1 MSPISRFLRLIR
13 SEKKDLY
20 ILYGYAIMSGLIN
33 LSLPLGTQAI
43 IGLVS
48 SGQTSTSLI
57 VLIGFVLLGL
67 LFVGILQIMQ
77 FTLVEYLQQR
87 IFTNA
92 ALEFS
97 YRITHI
103 KMESI
108 LRLHAPEMMNRFFDI
123 LTIQKGLSKLLLDL
137 SAASLQIFFGLLLLS
152 FYHPFFI
159 FLGIF
164 FVLVLALI
172 IRLSGPRGLETSLKE
187 SKHKYRVVHIL
198 EEIARTLQ
206 TLKLIGKTD
215 WPEKKVNDEVNLYL
229 QARTKHFK
237 VLLLQMSSLVSFKFI
252 ITGALL
258 VMGSILLVDRQ
269 LNIGQFVAAEIIIII
284 ILNAVEKL
292 MQSLDVVYDVL
303 TAVDKVGMVTD
314 LPLEVFRGHNINES
328 NKAGFDIEIDNLNYA
343 FPDSNES
350 VLNGISL
357 RFESGKKYCLSGFNG
372 SGKSTFINVI
382 CGLYENYTGSILY
395 DNYSLRDLNLQE
407 LRLAIGDNLFYED
420 IFEGTILE
428 NISVN
433 RPDVSLTQVYNV
445 VEKTGL
451 LSFVSNSK
459 EGINTELIAG
469 AKGLPGSIAQKIIM
483 ARCLVGPRKLLLIN
497 EGGIKLIPTEK
508 RKLILSLMQLSATI
522 IFISNDT
529 ELMSICDQTIVLKE
543 GRVELKGTYESIK
556 DNAELKTIIQH

>member
-1 MSPISRFLRLIR
+1 MSPISRFFRLIR

-20 ILYGYAIMSGLIN
+20 YLYGYAIMSGLIN

-48 SGQTSTSLI
+48 SGQSSTSLI

-67 LFVGILQIMQ
+67 LFVGVLQIMQ

-97 YRITHI
+97 YRVTHI

-108 LRLHAPEMMNRFFDI
+108 LRLHAPEMMNRFFDV
-123 LTIQKGLSKLLLDL
+123 LTIQKGISKLLLDL
-137 SAASLQIFFGLLLLS
+137 SAASLQVFFGLLLLS

-159 FLGIF
+159 FLGLF

-172 IRLSGPRGLETSLKE
+172 VRLSGPRGLESSLKE

-229 QARTKHFK
+229 EARTKHFK

-252 ITGALL
+252 ITGTLL

-303 TAVDKVGMVTD
+303 TAIDKVGMVTD
-314 LPLEVFRGHNINES
+314 MPLETYKGHDINES
-328 NKAGFDIEIDNLNYA
+328 KKPGFDIEIDNLNYS

-350 VLNGISL
+350 VLNNISL
-357 RFESGKKYCLSGFNG
+357 KFESGKKYCLSGFNG
-372 SGKSTFINVI
+372 SGKTTFINVI
-382 CGLYENYTGSILY
+382 CGLYENYTGSIRY
-395 DNYSLRDLNLQE
+395 DNFSLRDLNLAD
-407 LRLAIGDNLFYED
+407 LRLAIGDNLHYED

-433 RPDVSLTQVYNV
+433 RPDVTLNQVYHV
-445 VEKTGL
+445 VEKLGL
-451 LSFVSNSK
+451 LNFVSNCR
-459 EGINTELIAG
+459 EGINTQLVAG
-469 AKGLPGSIAQKIIM
+469 AKGLPGSITQKIIM

-497 EGGIKLIPTEK
+497 EAGIKLIPAEK
-508 RKLILSLMQLSATI
+508 RKLIIELISLNSTI
-522 IFISNDT
+522 IFISNDF
-529 ELMSICDQTIVLKE
+529 ELMKVCDETIVLKQ
-543 GRVELKGTYESIK
+543 GKVELKGPYELIK
-556 DNAELKTIIQH
+556 NNAELKTILEH

>member
-1 MSPISRFLRLIR
+1 MSPISRFFRLIR
-13 SEKKDLY
+13 AEKKDLY
-20 ILYGYAIMSGLIN
+20 YLYGYAIMSGLIN

-48 SGQTSTSLI
+48 SGQSSTSLI
-57 VLIGFVLLGL
+57 VLIGFVLIGL

-97 YRITHI
+97 YRVTHI

-123 LTIQKGLSKLLLDL
+123 LTIQKGISKLLLDL

-164 FVLVLALI
+164 FVIVLALI
-172 IRLSGPRGLETSLKE
+172 IRLSGPRGLESSLKE

-229 QARTKHFK
+229 EARTKHFK
-237 VLLLQMSSLVSFKFI
+237 VVLLQMSSLVSFKFI
-252 ITGALL
+252 ITGSLL
-258 VMGSILLVDRQ
+258 VMGSILLIDRQ

-284 ILNAVEKL
+284 ILNAVDKL

-303 TAVDKVGMVTD
+303 TAIDKVGMVTD
-314 LPLEVFRGHNINES
+314 MPLENYKGHDIS
-328 NKAGFDIEIDNLNYA
+328 KSGSSGFVIDIENLSYS

-350 VLNGISL
+350 VLNNISL
-357 RFESGKKYCLSGFNG
+357 KFESGKKYCLSGFNG
-372 SGKSTFINVI
+372 SGKTTFINVI
-382 CGLYENYTGSILY
+382 CGLYENYTGSIRY
-395 DNYSLRDLNLQE
+395 DNYSLRDLNLE
-407 LRLAIGDNLFYED
+407 DLRLAIGDNLFYED
-420 IFEGTILE
+420 IFEGSILE

-433 RPDVSLTQVYNV
+433 RPDVTLSQVYNV

-451 LSFVSNSK
+451 LNFVSNCR

-469 AKGLPGSIAQKIIM
+469 AKGLPGSITQKIIM

-497 EGGIKLIPTEK
+497 DAGIKLIPAEK
-508 RKLILSLMQLSATI
+508 RKLILDLLSLNSTI
-522 IFISNDT
+522 IFISNDV
-529 ELMSICDQTIVLKE
+529 ELMKVCDETIVLKQ
-543 GRVELKGTYESIK
+543 GKVSLKGPYESIK
-556 DNAELKTIIQH
+556 NNAELKTILEQ

>member
-1 MSPISRFLRLIR
+1 MSPISRFFRLIR

-20 ILYGYAIMSGLIN
+20 YLYGYAIMSGLIN

-48 SGQTSTSLI
+48 SGQSSTSLI

-67 LFVGILQIMQ
+67 LFVGVLQIMQ

-87 IFTNA
+87 IFTKA

-97 YRITHI
+97 YRVTHV

-108 LRLHAPEMMNRFFDI
+108 LRLHAPEMMNRFFDV
-123 LTIQKGLSKLLLDL
+123 LTIQKGISKLLLDL
-137 SAASLQIFFGLLLLS
+137 SAASLQVFFGLLLLS

-172 IRLSGPRGLETSLKE
+172 VKLSGPRGLESSLKE
-187 SKHKYRVVHIL
+187 SKHKYKVVHIL

-206 TLKLIGKTD
+206 TLRLIGKTD

-229 QARTKHFK
+229 EARTKHFK
-237 VLLLQMSSLVSFKFI
+237 VLLLQLCSLVSFKFI
-252 ITGALL
+252 ITGSLL
-258 VMGSILLVDRQ
+258 VMGSVLLVNRQ

-303 TAVDKVGMVTD
+303 TAIDKVGMVTD
-314 LPLEVFRGHNINES
+314 MPLENYHGHNFNDS
-328 NKAGFDIEIDNLNYA
+328 KKPGFDIEIDNLNYS

-350 VLNGISL
+350 VLNNISL
-357 RFESGKKYCLSGFNG
+357 KFESGKKYCLSGFNG
-372 SGKSTFINVI
+372 SGKTTFINVI
-382 CGLYENYTGSILY
+382 CGLYENYTGSIRY
-395 DNYSLRDLNLQE
+395 DNFSLRDINLAD

-433 RPDVSLTQVYNV
+433 RPDVTLSQVYNV
-445 VEKTGL
+445 VEKIGL
-451 LSFVSNSK
+451 LNFVSNCR
-459 EGINTELIAG
+459 EGINTQLVAG
-469 AKGLPGSIAQKIIM
+469 AKGLPGSITQKIIM

-497 EGGIKLIPTEK
+497 EAGIKLIPAEK
-508 RKLILSLMQLSATI
+508 RKLIIELTRLNSTI
-522 IFISNDT
+522 IFISNDF
-529 ELMSICDQTIVLKE
+529 ELMKVCDETIVLKQ
-543 GRVELKGTYESIK
+543 GKVELKGPYELLK
-556 DNAELKTIIQH
+556 NNAELKTILEQ